1 MGWAVDE
8 NGVMYDGVDVTN
20 RVVSSVVIQ
29 HTTQSTTKQ
38 TLTKY
43 RLHYRTT
50 EWINN

>member
-20 RVVSSVVIQ
+20 RVVSSVVTQ

-38 TLTKY
+38 TLTIIYITKLQ
-43 RLHYRTT
+43 RVLTT
-50 EWINN
+50 